1 MKQSAA
7 GTATAISALSGA
19 GCGESDPASSPE
31 RRPNILFLL
40 TDDQRWDTMG
50 CAGNPIIQ
58 TPNMDKLAQQGVL
71 FRRNFVTTSICAVS
85 RASFLTGL
93 YARCHGIHGFGV
105 SLSEEQHAAS

>member
-19 GCGESDPASSPE
+19 GCGESDLASSPE

-50 CAGNPIIQ
+50 CAGNQIIQ

-71 FRRNFVTTSICAVS
+71 FRRNFVTTSITTIIAIT
-85 RASFLTGL
+85 F
-93 YARCHGIHGFGV
+93 
-105 SLSEEQHAAS
+105 